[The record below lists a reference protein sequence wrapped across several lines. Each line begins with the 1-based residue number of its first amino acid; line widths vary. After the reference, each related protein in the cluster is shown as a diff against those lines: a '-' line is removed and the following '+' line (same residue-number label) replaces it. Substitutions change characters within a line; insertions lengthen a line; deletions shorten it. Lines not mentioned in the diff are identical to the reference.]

1 MLYYKLKKMKKSA
14 VLFVSIIYLFTTSC
28 DQLVDTGLS
37 NDEIIGGLKTALT
50 AGTDTS
56 ADILNT
62 PNGYFG
68 DAAVKILLP
77 PEADPILDYI
87 SDHPLIAT
95 ILQSKIDDVVLS
107 INRAAEDAASE
118 AKPIFINAISTMSIE
133 DGLNIL
139 QGKTV
144 GVADFDSTAA
154 TIFLQNRTTAELTA
168 AFAPIIDVS
177 LNKKLVGD
185 YSTNEIWS
193 NLITFYNAL
202 GPAQPINGTLGEYA
216 TRKALDGMF
225 LKVGVEEKKIRKD
238 PFKWASDIIQ
248 KVFGYVFKES

>member
-1 MLYYKLKKMKKSA
+1 MKKI
-14 VLFVSIIYLFTTSC
+14 FFISISFIYLFTTSC

-56 ADILNT
+56 AEILNT

-68 DAAVKILLP
+68 DASVKILLP
-77 PEADPILDYI
+77 PEADPIVD
-87 SDHPLIAT
+87 LIASNYIASLT
-95 ILQSKIDDVVLS
+95 LQPLLDDVVLS

-139 QGKTV
+139 QGKTA

-154 TIFLQNRTTAELTA
+154 TIFLQNRTTVDLTA
-168 AFAPIIDVS
+168 AFAPKIDVS
-177 LNKKLVGD
+177 LNKKLIGD
-185 YSTNEIWS
+185 YSTNEIWADLTQAY
-193 NLITFYNAL
+193 NLFVPTN
-202 GPAQPINGTLGEYA
+202 QQINGTLGEYA